1 MYRTNGRVYPIALV
15 SGKSDKMATQMSRR
29 KTRSSGQPQPS
40 LLPAE
45 PAANPQAP
53 NNTAVGDTIDTLA
66 QKLDSVGLQDH
77 PPDKPG
83 QQTPT
88 SGKSSR
94 SKSKPPTEPSNNIR
108 PPATTTTTTTI
119 TTAQKQPQ
127 PAEPL
132 IVRRSRRGEKAI
144 STDPLAGQYRVELT
158 SSERRWCGK
167 FALGISTEA
176 QLGVR
181 MTVGEFDEIFAGGEG
196 VAFNERN
203 RWAND
208 SNFYDEQ
215 LDFVLRVWGL
225 RRGLGRLQLGV
236 VRDFE
241 GAFVNSCVSD
251 GIPWEKDNDGGGAG
265 EGGGVKPGEC
275 RTVWIHNDNAMLLGR
290 PYNHYS
296 GMVILQ
302 KPS

>member
-1 MYRTNGRVYPIALV
+1 
-15 SGKSDKMATQMSRR
+15 MATQISRR

-40 LLPAE
+40 LLPAQLAE
-45 PAANPQAP
+45 NPQAP
-53 NNTAVGDTIDTLA
+53 NNTAGGDTVDNLA
-66 QKLDSVGLQDH
+66 QKLDSVDLQDQ

-83 QQTPT
+83 QQTTT
-88 SGKSSR
+88 SSKTSR
-94 SKSKPPTEPSNNIR
+94 SKSRPPKEPSNNGK
-108 PPATTTTTTTI
+108 PPATTTATT

-144 STDPLAGQYRVELT
+144 STDPLVGQYRVELT

-181 MTVGEFDEIFAGGEG
+181 MTVGQFDEIFAGEEG
-196 VAFNERN
+196 LAFNERN

-251 GIPWEKDNDGGGAG
+251 GINWKEEEEEEEGGG
-265 EGGGVKPGEC
+265 GGKAEGVKPGEC

-302 KPS
+302 KPSC